1 MPDNLFL
8 SLLFNI
14 GFLIFLAFILTR
26 IPTVRNMLTCEN
38 LSVPSQ
44 LLAAVLFGFVSIP
57 VSYTHLDVYKR
68 QALEKV

>member
-26 IPTVRNMLTCEN
+26 IPTVRNMLTCE
-38 LSVPSQ
+38 
-44 LLAAVLFGFVSIP
+44 
-57 VSYTHLDVYKR
+57 
-68 QALEKV
+68 